1 MFKQIILICPSLI
14 LAANSANSQQSPP
27 NSEKAKQIEA
37 LVSALQLAH
46 NGFFNTPRPPGTTN
60 EILTKNA

>member
-1 MFKQIILICPSLI
+1 MLKQIILICPSLI

-46 NGFFNTPRPPGTTN
+46 MVFSTRPAPRAQ
-60 EILTKNA
+60 LTRF